1 MKMIKVKAIIVAMF
15 LSLFLVS
22 CGGQQGTSNLQI
34 PGVDGPKVTLM
45 SDSVLISAVF
55 QNLILDGGLRYTI
68 PKYPNS
74 FIEVGPDFQSGG
86 TLMSVNVSLKDI
98 FAHVDGGLIL
108 LEPQKL
114 PGGRP
119 LPGVLSGQLPAV
131 AFSIEKFKN
140 MSIYLGPK
148 VFGVFFPINL
158 DIGVNNIIT
167 ARYYVNSKRGG
178 NLSLVGKDEKG
189 ENSGFLLLLDLGQ
202 SQINQLRKLVK

>member
-1 MKMIKVKAIIVAMF
+1 MKIIKIKAIVLAMF
-15 LSLFLVS
+15 LSVFLVS
-22 CGGQQGTSNLQI
+22 CGGSSGTSNLSI

-55 QNLILDGGLRYTI
+55 QNVMLDGGLRYAI

-74 FIEVGPDFQSGG
+74 YIEVGPDFESSG

-98 FAHVDGGLIL
+98 FAHIDGGLTL
-108 LEPQKL
+108 LDPQKL
-114 PGGRP
+114 PGGRA

-167 ARYYVNSKRGG
+167 ARYYINNKRGG
-178 NLSLVGKDEKG
+178 NLSLVGKDANG
-189 ENSGFLLLLDLGQ
+189 ENSGFLLLIDLST
-202 SQINQLRKLVK
+202 SQVSQLRALVD

>member
-1 MKMIKVKAIIVAMF
+1 MKKVTVKAIIMAIA
-15 LSLFLVS
+15 LSLFLVG

-34 PGVDGPKVTLM
+34 PGVDGPKVMLA

-55 QNLILDGGLRYTI
+55 QNMMLDGGLRYAI

-74 FIEVGPDFQSGG
+74 YIEVGPDFQSGG
-86 TLMSVNVSLKDI
+86 TLMSVYVSLKDVFSHI
-98 FAHVDGGLIL
+98 DGGLTL

-148 VFGVFFPINL
+148 VFGVFIPLNV

-167 ARYYVNSKRGG
+167 ARYYINTKRGG
-178 NLSLVGKDEKG
+178 NLSLVGKDDKG
-189 ENSGFLLLLDLGQ
+189 ENSGFLLLIDLGTAQ
-202 SQINQLRKLVK
+202 VAQLRSLVE

>member
-1 MKMIKVKAIIVAMF
+1 MKKVTVKAIIMAIALSMF
-15 LSLFLVS
+15 LVG
-22 CGGQQGTSNLQI
+22 CGGQQGTSNLSI
-34 PGVDGPKVTLM
+34 PGVDGPKVTLT

-55 QNLILDGGLRYTI
+55 QNLMLDGGLRYAI

-74 FIEVGPDFQSGG
+74 YIEVGPDFQSGG
-86 TLMSVNVSLKDI
+86 TLMSVNVSLKDV
-98 FAHVDGGLIL
+98 FAHIDGGLTL

-148 VFGVFFPINL
+148 VFGVFIPVSV

-167 ARYYVNSKRGG
+167 ARYYINNKRVRTLVSFS
-178 NLSLVGKDEKG
+178 LST
-189 ENSGFLLLLDLGQ
+189 
-202 SQINQLRKLVK
+202 